1 MRHVLLGRAGVLA
14 AAIVAS
20 SLSVAV
26 ARDTTMPPMK
36 AADLNGRALDLP
48 RDMSGDPSV
57 WVVAFDRVH
66 QSQVDRLF
74 GLLDTA
80 KPTMPGLVYWEV
92 PVIENPGAIGR
103 WFIDNGMRSGIP
115 KKDVR
120 ARVVTLYVPDRALWL
135 KQVGVAGPE
144 QAYAVLVGR
153 EGQILSVAAQS
164 DIKTASDMT
173 AFLGKAGAPPGK
185 AQ

>member
-1 MRHVLLGRAGVLA
+1 MRFVSSCWAAILS
-14 AAIVAS
+14 AAIVAG
-20 SLSVAV
+20 SLSGAS
-26 ARDTTMPPMK
+26 ARDVSMPPMK
-36 AADLNGRALDLP
+36 AADLNGRALELP

-74 GLLDTA
+74 GLLDTV
-80 KPTMPGLVYWEV
+80 KPSMPNLVYWEV

-115 KKDVR
+115 KKETR
-120 ARVVTLYVPDRALWL
+120 ARVVTLYVADRAQWL

-153 EGQILSVAAQS
+153 DGQILSVAAQS
-164 DIKTASDMT
+164 ELKSAADMT
-173 AFLGKAGAPPGK
+173 SFLSNAAAPAAK
-185 AQ
+185 Q